1 MKKIIAISLILS
13 IIFCFAACKETSST
27 SKNDTTSKIETSS
40 KIDTSSTVSEDDV
53 TSETVDTESSQTNTS
68 VSKNE
73 TTTEKPKVCKHVWG
87 QWTESKKPTC
97 YKDGERTRKCID
109 CSKKQVKTLEKL
121 SHKESDWIIDKVAT
135 ETEEGK
141 KHTECINCSKKIKEE
156 TIPTVPK
163 GHTHTAKLTIISKIA
178 DCTNSGTKSTLCSC
192 GQTIGTETIPPLG
205 HTIVID
211 KAIAVTCTSN
221 GLTEGKHCSTCDIIL
236 TEQTVVKSTG
246 HNMTSKKL
254 TENEQEYTLHYC
266 TKCDYSYEEGKP
278 VTDKL
283 KYKSNGD
290 GTCVITGLK
299 DTNVKHLMLP
309 TKSPD
314 GDTVVSIDHEAFK
327 SNKTIETLVIPDTV
341 TSIGYSAFQGCSNL
355 KSITFPQSNKTPI
368 RFNYQSFGFIGVV
381 DIDLSKT
388 LIEEISNNAFCGCKS
403 LKTVKLGDV
412 SKINNFAFQE
422 CVVLESVIHN
432 GKLTNIGER
441 SFEYCKK
448 LTVFRSKDSK
458 HNLDTVEVFSYHSF
472 YGSAIRD
479 IVFSENLKAT
489 NSAFE
494 GCLNLGTVDFSNVSG
509 KFTSFSY
516 SKIEKIIFPTNL
528 TLIGCVFQGTTIESI
543 ELPDSV
549 TEIASRAFAN
559 ANIKKITF
567 GSGLKNIKDNAFLN
581 LSTSYDFSK
590 IKEDLTIG
598 SGAFANN
605 TFTTLILPKSTV
617 SIAQGALT
625 GCNKLQ
631 TLSIPFI
638 AKNANSGTGS
648 TDCFAWLFGSG
659 VDCWEQDT
667 VVPKSLKTVI
677 LQGENPG
684 VRDFMTVN
692 ITDFVIGK
700 DITEIGVENFDDD
713 STLKRVYYEGT
724 EEEFAKITYDER
736 TNDKFVSATKY
747 FYSASKPTISGNY
760 WHYNSNGNVVVW

>member
-1 MKKIIAISLILS
+1 MKKIIAITLCILFLFVLCS
-13 IIFCFAACKETSST
+13 CDDKNNQDIPSSDM
-27 SKNDTTSKIETSS
+27 NDIEN
-40 KIDTSSTVSEDDV
+40 
-53 TSETVDTESSQTNTS
+53 SETVSNQSNTNTS
-68 VSKNE
+68 SINNTNSTNTDNKC
-73 TTTEKPKVCKHVWG
+73 THLWG
-87 QWTESKKPTC
+87 QWVEKTKATCQNSGLKERSCHNCNITESVVIKSLKH
-97 YKDGERTRKCID
+97 E
-109 CSKKQVKTLEKL
+109 
-121 SHKESDWIIDKVAT
+121 ESDWIIDKVAT

-192 GQTIGTETIPPLG
+192 GQTIRTETIPALG
-205 HTIVID
+205 HTVVID

-221 GLTEGKHCSTCDIIL
+221 GLTEGKHCSTCHIIL

-246 HNMTSKKL
+246 HNMTSKKM

-368 RFNYQSFGFIGVV
+368 RFNYQSFGFIGIV

-432 GKLTNIGER
+432 GKLISIGER
-441 SFEYCKK
+441 AFENTKR
-448 LTVFRSKDSK
+448 LSVLRSKDSK
-458 HNLDTVEVFSYHSF
+458 HNLDTIETFSYHTF

-494 GCLNLGTVDFSNVSG
+494 GCLNLGTVDFSKHTN
-509 KFTSFSY
+509 KFSSFSG
-516 SKIEKIIFPTNL
+516 SKIEKIIFPSAITS
-528 TLIGCVFQGTTIESI
+528 IGSSVFYKATIDSI
-543 ELPDSV
+543 VIPDTV
-549 TEIASRAFAN
+549 TEIGSRAFAN

-567 GSGLKNIKDNAFLN
+567 GSDLKTIKDEAFIN
-581 LSTSYDFSK
+581 LSATYDFSK
-590 IKEDLTIG
+590 VKEDLTIG
-598 SGAFANN
+598 SKAFANN
-605 TFTTLILPKSTV
+605 TFTTLILPKTTV
-617 SIAQGALT
+617 SIGQAALS
-625 GCNKLQ
+625 GCDKLQ

-638 AKNANSGTGS
+638 AKNAESTSVS

-659 VDCWEQDT
+659 IDCWDQDS

-677 LQGENPG
+677 LNGENPSA
-684 VRDFMTVN
+684 RDFMTVK

-700 DITEIGVENFDDD
+700 NITEIGSENFDDD
-713 STLKRVYYEGT
+713 SNLKRLYYEGT
-724 EEEFAKITYDER
+724 EQEFASVKFNTS
-736 TNDKFVSATKY
+736 TNSKLVTATKY
-747 FYSASKPTISGNY
+747 FYSASKPTTSGNY
-760 WHYNSNGNVVVW
+760 WHYDSNGNVVIW

>member
-1 MKKIIAISLILS
+1 MKKIIAITLCILFLFVLCS
-13 IIFCFAACKETSST
+13 CDDKNNQDIPSSNM
-27 SKNDTTSKIETSS
+27 NDIENS
-40 KIDTSSTVSEDDV
+40 DAVSEQSN
-53 TSETVDTESSQTNTS
+53 TTNTS
-68 VSKNE
+68 SINNTNSTNTDTKC
-73 TTTEKPKVCKHVWG
+73 THLWG
-87 QWTESKKPTC
+87 QWVEKTKATCQTSGLKERSCRNCNIAESEEIKSLKH
-97 YKDGERTRKCID
+97 E
-109 CSKKQVKTLEKL
+109 
-121 SHKESDWIIDKVAT
+121 ESDWIIDKVAT

-192 GQTIGTETIPPLG
+192 GQTIGTETIPALG
-205 HTIVID
+205 HTVVID

-246 HNMTSKKL
+246 HNMTSKKM

-432 GKLTNIGER
+432 GKLISIGER
-441 SFEYCKK
+441 AFENTKR
-448 LTVFRSKDSK
+448 LSVLRSKDSK
-458 HNLDTVEVFSYHSF
+458 HNLDTIETFSYHTF

-494 GCLNLGTVDFSNVSG
+494 GCLNLGTVDFSKHTN
-509 KFTSFSY
+509 KFSSFSG
-516 SKIEKIIFPTNL
+516 SKIEKIIFPSAITS
-528 TLIGCVFQGTTIESI
+528 IGSSVFYNATIDSI
-543 ELPDSV
+543 VIPDTV
-549 TEIASRAFAN
+549 TEIGSRAFAN

-567 GSGLKNIKDNAFLN
+567 GSDLKTIKDEAFIN
-581 LSTSYDFSK
+581 LSATYDFSK
-590 IKEDLTIG
+590 VKEDLTIG
-598 SGAFANN
+598 SKAFANN
-605 TFTTLILPKSTV
+605 TFTTLILPKTTV
-617 SIAQGALT
+617 SIGQAALS
-625 GCNKLQ
+625 GCDKLQ

-638 AKNANSGTGS
+638 AKNAES
-648 TDCFAWLFGSG
+648 TNVSSDCFAWLFGSG
-659 VDCWEQDT
+659 IDCWDQDS

-677 LQGENPG
+677 LNGENPST
-684 VRDFMTVN
+684 RDFMTVK

-700 DITEIGVENFDDD
+700 NITEIGSENFDDD
-713 STLKRVYYEGT
+713 STLKRLYYEGT
-724 EEEFAKITYDER
+724 EQEFATVKLNTS
-736 TNDKFVSATKY
+736 TNSKLVTATKY
-747 FYSASKPTISGNY
+747 FYSASKPTTSGNY
-760 WHYNSNGNVVVW
+760 WHYDSNGNVVIW